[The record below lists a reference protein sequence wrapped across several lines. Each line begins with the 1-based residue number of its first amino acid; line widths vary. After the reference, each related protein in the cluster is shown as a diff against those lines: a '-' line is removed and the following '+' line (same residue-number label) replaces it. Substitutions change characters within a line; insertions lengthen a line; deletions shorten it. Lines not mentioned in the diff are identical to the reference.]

1 MTDDKRRLEALLRDD
16 FRAFL
21 EKCFYTLDPGQVFVR
36 SWAIEAIAWKLELVR
51 RGKIRRLIINM
62 PPRSLKSTMASV
74 AFPAFFLG
82 HENTLRIIGVSY
94 SADLAKK
101 HSNDFRAILES
112 SWYRRLFPTVR
123 IGHKDSETEIELM
136 SRGYRLATSV
146 GGTLTGRGGDLI
158 IIDDPLKPEDAMS
171 EVKRQAAIHWFINT
185 LLSRLDDKR
194 TGAII
199 IVMQRVHVDD
209 LTGFVLS
216 QSDEWDV
223 LNLPAIH

>member
-82 HENTLRIIGVSY
+82 HENTLRI
-94 SADLAKK
+94 SASVTRPISRRSTQTTSAL
-101 HSNDFRAILES
+101 
-112 SWYRRLFPTVR
+112 SWNRL
-123 IGHKDSETEIELM
+123 GTE
-136 SRGYRLATSV
+136 
-146 GGTLTGRGGDLI
+146 DCFQ
-158 IIDDPLKPEDAMS
+158 P
-171 EVKRQAAIHWFINT
+171 
-185 LLSRLDDKR
+185 
-194 TGAII
+194 
-199 IVMQRVHVDD
+199 
-209 LTGFVLS
+209 
-216 QSDEWDV
+216 
-223 LNLPAIH
+223 